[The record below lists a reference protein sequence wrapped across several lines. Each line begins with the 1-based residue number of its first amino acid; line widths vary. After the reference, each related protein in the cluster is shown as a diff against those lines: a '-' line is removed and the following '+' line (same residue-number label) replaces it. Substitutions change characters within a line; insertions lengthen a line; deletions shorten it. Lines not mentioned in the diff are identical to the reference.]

1 MTDEIEHIV
10 KDSKAEKQEKKLF
23 KGFVLFG
30 FVSHRNVQNRSYP
43 GVVLPIMAYTGRLR
57 PKGVPFLGFRYLHFM
72 AVKKSIKCSGV
83 VVYS

>member
-1 MTDEIEHIV
+1 MV
-10 KDSKAEKQEKKLF
+10 KDSKAERQEKKKLC
-23 KGFVLFG
+23 KGLVLFG

-57 PKGVPFLGFRYLHFM
+57 PKGVPFLGFRYIHFM